1 MSGLDE
7 VQEFGLDE
15 VEVGVSTFLVVAL
28 GET

>member
-7 VQEFGLDE
+7 VQEFGLDG
-15 VEVGVSTFLVVAL
+15 VEVGFSTFLVVAL